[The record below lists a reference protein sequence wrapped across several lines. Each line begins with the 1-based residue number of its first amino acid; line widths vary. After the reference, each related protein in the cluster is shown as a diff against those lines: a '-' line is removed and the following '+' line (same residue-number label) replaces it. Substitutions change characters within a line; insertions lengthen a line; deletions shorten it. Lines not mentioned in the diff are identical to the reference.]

1 MRNSVSFFRWR
12 HPISDTY
19 NSVMIQ
25 LPPRTEMERAF
36 FFKDSSYNGV
46 FFTAV
51 RTTGIF
57 CLPSCPARRPNAGN
71 VEFFPSAR
79 EALAAGYRPCKRC
92 SPLRAT
98 GSPPEWVQPLL
109 QLAENP
115 PNRRVKEADVR
126 ELGIDPV
133 RARRYFM
140 QQYGMTYQAY
150 CRAHRMGNALESI
163 RNGLTLD
170 EAIGESGY
178 ESHSG
183 FRDAFQRVFG
193 DAPVRASAKGCI
205 VATWVE
211 TPLGPMVAGANRDGV
226 CLLEFTDRRMLET
239 QFVIVRSRFRSS
251 VVPGTNDHLEQL
263 KDELARYFAAQLVA
277 FTVPLVY
284 PGTPFEERV
293 WSELLRIPYGETRSY
308 EELATAVGAPG
319 GARAVGAANG
329 RNRVSIMIPCHRVIN
344 KNGELSGYGGG
355 VWRKRLLLES
365 EQTRTPIQNG
375 AGV

>member
-1 MRNSVSFFRWR
+1 
-12 HPISDTY
+12 
-19 NSVMIQ
+19 MIQ
-25 LPPRTEMERAF
+25 LPPRTEMQRAF

-57 CLPSCPARRPNAGN
+57 CLPSCPARRPNAEN
-71 VEFFPSAR
+71 IEFFASAR

-92 SPLRAT
+92 SPMRAN

-109 QLAENP
+109 RLAENP
-115 PNRRVKEADVR
+115 PDRRVKETDVR

-140 QQYGMTYQAY
+140 HQYGMTFHAY

-163 RNGLTLD
+163 RNGMTLD

-193 DAPVRASAKGCI
+193 DAPARSRARGCI
-205 VATWVE
+205 LATWLE

-239 QFVIVRSRFRSS
+239 QFVTVRRRFRSS
-251 VVPGTNDHLEQL
+251 VVPGTNEHLEQL
-263 KDELARYFAAQLVA
+263 KDELARYFATQLVR

-308 EELATAVGAPG
+308 EELAAAVDAPN

-329 RNRVSIMIPCHRVIN
+329 RNRICIVIPCHRVIN

-365 EQTRTPIQNG
+365 ERTRTPIQNG
-375 AGV
+375 ARA

>member
-1 MRNSVSFFRWR
+1 
-12 HPISDTY
+12 
-19 NSVMIQ
+19 MIQ

-36 FFKDSSYNGV
+36 FLKDSSYNGL

-51 RTTGIF
+51 KTTGIF

-92 SPLRAT
+92 SPLEASGT
-98 GSPPEWVQPLL
+98 PPDWVQPLL
-109 QLAENP
+109 RLAENP
-115 PNRRVKEADVR
+115 PNRRITEADVR
-126 ELGIDPV
+126 GLGIDPV
-133 RARRYFM
+133 RARRYFI
-140 QQYGMTYQAY
+140 QQYGMTFHSY
-150 CRAHRMGNALESI
+150 CRAHRMGHALESI
-163 RNGLTLD
+163 RSGVTLD
-170 EAIGESGY
+170 EVIGDSGY

-193 DAPVRASAKGCI
+193 DAPARSRAKGCI
-205 VATWVE
+205 VATWLE

-239 QFVIVRSRFRSS
+239 QFVTLRTRFRSS
-251 VVPGTNDHLEQL
+251 VVPGTNEHLEQL
-263 KDELARYFAAQLVA
+263 KRELSRYFAAQLVR
-277 FTVPLVY
+277 FTIPLIH

-293 WSELLRIPYGETRSY
+293 WKQLLGIPYGQTRSY
-308 EELATAVGAPG
+308 EELAAAVGAPG
-319 GARAVGAANG
+319 AARAVGAANG
-329 RNRVSIMIPCHRVIN
+329 RNRISIVIPCHRVIN

-365 EQTRTPIQNG
+365 ERSQTPIQNG
-375 AGV
+375 VGA